1 MRHAEIRVSTNAR
14 SGANAYKGRMQ
25 VPDVMPTSQPTTA
38 SRDWL
43 RIVLVQLV
51 GLLTLAFIWL
61 VLQLVI
67 PISHTVILF
76 LLGAALAFV
85 LADPSDFFTR
95 RLGGRRSLGIVIA
108 YLILACVVTGVLL
121 MLAVPLAAQLADL
134 AAGLPAYATQGEAWV
149 KNLDSSLQAH
159 GIQVNLESIAAQ
171 ASSVVVAGGE
181 ALLHDLLEAT
191 ADMGGVLMNAILVL
205 VVSAYLLSGFP
216 AIRRNVIRA
225 VPRRYR
231 GVHEFA
237 RSNAARIMGAYLR
250 GQLIMA
256 SVIGVLAAV
265 GTGLLGLPDF
275 VVLGVLAGLF
285 ELVPMFGPILSAVP
299 AVIVALFQ
307 PWPTVVWVIILFL
320 VIQQFESNWLGP
332 RVTGHAVGLHPLGA
346 MFALMVGFEIAGIL
360 GGLFAVPVAGVV
372 WVFTV
377 ATYQAVMRAAGEPLG
392 DLELGNGTQPEAP
405 PSG

>member
-1 MRHAEIRVSTNAR
+1 MLRVEQEHYA
-14 SGANAYKGRMQ
+14 
-25 VPDVMPTSQPTTA
+25 DVGTRVTLAALPAPPR
-38 SRDWL
+38 RDWL
-43 RIVLVQLV
+43 RIVLIQLV
-51 GLLTLAFIWL
+51 GLLTLAFVWL
-61 VLQLVI
+61 LGQLLR

-85 LADPSDFFTR
+85 LADPADFLAQ
-95 RLGGRRSLGIVIA
+95 RLGGRRSLGIA
-108 YLILACVVTGVLL
+108 LSYLILAALVTTVFLL
-121 MLAVPLAAQLADL
+121 LAVPLATQAAALA
-134 AAGLPAYATQGEAWV
+134 GELPSYATQFEGWMQ
-149 KNLDSSLQAH
+149 NLDAWLQAN

-171 ASSVVVAGGE
+171 ASSAIVAGGQ
-181 ALLHDLLEAT
+181 AVLHDLVEA
-191 ADMGGVLMNAILVL
+191 AAAMGGVLMNAVLIL
-205 VVSAYLLSGFP
+205 VVSAYLLTGFP
-216 AIRRNVIRA
+216 AIRNNVVRA

-307 PWPTVVWVIILFL
+307 PWPTVLWVIILFL

-346 MFALMVGFEIAGIL
+346 MFALMVGFEVAGLL
-360 GGLFAVPVAGVV
+360 GGLFAVPVAGVL

-392 DLELGNGTQPEAP
+392 DGELEAQVAADSIGTRR
-405 PSG
+405 